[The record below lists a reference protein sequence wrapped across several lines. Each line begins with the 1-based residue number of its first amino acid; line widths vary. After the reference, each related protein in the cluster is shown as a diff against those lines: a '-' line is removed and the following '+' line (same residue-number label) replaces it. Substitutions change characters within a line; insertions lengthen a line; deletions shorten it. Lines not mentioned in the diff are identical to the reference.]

1 MKIEVKQLM
10 SDNEMLSHIF
20 LGCIPREQLMK
31 IKDQYIGV
39 KGKEKDWQKESVKIP
54 VEMKIGN
61 VSVNPKEFFDS
72 WKNKMQELILEKAQ
86 ELVAEKLGSKKMKEM
101 QDKLYEYEQVLKS
114 WEEDI
119 NWEVKNPLIGDGQ

>member
-1 MKIEVKQLM
+1 
-10 SDNEMLSHIF
+10 
-20 LGCIPREQLMK
+20 
-31 IKDQYIGV
+31 
-39 KGKEKDWQKESVKIP
+39 
-54 VEMKIGN
+54 MKIGN